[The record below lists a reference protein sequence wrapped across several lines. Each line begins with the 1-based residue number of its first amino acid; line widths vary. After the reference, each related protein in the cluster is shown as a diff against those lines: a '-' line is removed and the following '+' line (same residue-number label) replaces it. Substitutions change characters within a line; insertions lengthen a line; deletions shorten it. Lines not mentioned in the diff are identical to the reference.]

1 MVCNALD
8 LEQQVSCASKNHH
21 FKIISFRMKMS
32 IMNLQH
38 ENNKQQSK
46 VVDYYFF
53 LNCVSMRMY
62 FSNT

>member
-38 ENNKQQSK
+38 ENNKKTIKS
-46 VVDYYFF
+46 
-53 LNCVSMRMY
+53 S
-62 FSNT
+62 